1 MGCSWG
7 PQPDLC
13 DLSHCERCLGRAV
26 GGTCSLV
33 GGMRDWTNKD
43 SYIHL
48 LFGSVDGTSRKQR
61 LESLATGKQG
71 WHTGTMG
78 CRQLT
83 EQLAIIFG
91 LFYFAPNRL

>member
-1 MGCSWG
+1 MG
-7 PQPDLC
+7 
-13 DLSHCERCLGRAV
+13 E
-26 GGTCSLV
+26 TCGLV
-33 GGMRDWTNKD
+33 GAMKDWTNKD

-48 LFGSVDGTSRKQR
+48 LFGSVDGTRRKQR

-71 WHTGTMG
+71 WRTGTMG
-78 CRQLT
+78 RRKLT